1 MGKNRHKNKNS
12 NNHPK
17 PKKTLID
24 GSSYSPN
31 SIGGRID
38 LSALR
43 DKLFASSENQSTTNQ
58 TTTNNNVTQD
68 SSKSLQGEGKA

>member
-1 MGKNRHKNKNS
+1 MSRNRHKQK

-17 PKKTLID
+17 PPQKKLID
-24 GSSYSPN
+24 KGSSYSPN

-43 DKLFASSENQSTTNQ
+43 EKLFSEEQKDKKNENLS
-58 TTTNNNVTQD
+58 
-68 SSKSLQGEGKA
+68 

>member
-1 MGKNRHKNKNS
+1 MSRNRHKSK

-17 PKKTLID
+17 PTKKLID

-38 LSALR
+38 LEWLR
-43 DKLFASSENQSTTNQ
+43 DKLFCEELNEINKTNQ
-58 TTTNNNVTQD
+58 TNHNTD
-68 SSKSLQGEGKA
+68 EHSEKSPQGKGEKK

>member
-43 DKLFASSENQSTTNQ
+43 DKLFASTENQ
-58 TTTNNNVTQD
+58 TTTNQTITTTNVAEN